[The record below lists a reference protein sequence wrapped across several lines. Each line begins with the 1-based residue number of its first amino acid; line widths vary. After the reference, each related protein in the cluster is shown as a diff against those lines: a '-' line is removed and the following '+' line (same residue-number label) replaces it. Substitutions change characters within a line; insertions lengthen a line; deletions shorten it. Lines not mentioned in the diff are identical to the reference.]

1 MNALKQNDKL
11 TPKRKAFVKA
21 YLATGGKN
29 ATQAAIAAGFS
40 NKGNGASVIGCRLLQ
55 DPAVLAA
62 IKEEATRRLRA
73 GVALG
78 ATTLEE
84 LALNAQSESVRLQA
98 AQALLDRGGM
108 QLASLSEHH
117 VVVKDERSDEELRA
131 RVEQLQ
137 RELGLSAKVIPG
149 EIVRPRSL
157 PAPVIEA
164 AEDIF
169 Q

>member
-1 MNALKQNDKL
+1 M
-11 TPKRKAFVKA
+11 
-21 YLATGGKN
+21 
-29 ATQAAIAAGFS
+29 
-40 NKGNGASVIGCRLLQ
+40 
-55 DPAVLAA
+55 
-62 IKEEATRRLRA
+62 
-73 GVALG
+73 ALG

-137 RELGLSAKVIPG
+137 RELGLSAKVISG
-149 EIVRPRSL
+149 EVVRPRSL
-157 PAPVIEA
+157 PAPVIDA

-169 Q
+169 K